1 MERLSIIVEDLEWYA
16 SRETKV
22 MRCFIRSVVGGV
34 LIATL
39 AVGEE
44 RERLLVVHV
53 GDGTV
58 AFVDPVSGVQ
68 ESVVRVGAGPHEVAL
83 SKDGKTAVVANYG
96 NEHAGSS
103 LSVIDVASGRLT
115 RTIMLTRQGPGQ
127 GAATV
132 TYHRPNGICFMRDQR
147 KVVVTCETENVL
159 LLVDVVEGR
168 VVTAIDTQQ
177 EFSHSVLLSR
187 DGRKAFVANRT
198 SGSLS
203 VIDLNRRRV
212 VKIIETGG
220 GAQGMA
226 LHPTKDQLWVANI
239 ETNSISVI
247 DTNELEEIHEFPC
260 GSYPVSMAF
269 TPDGRRLLCVNYQSG
284 SVSVFDTE
292 TYRVIKEIDFMKVVG
307 AAAKERPL
315 EPAQRRFGRSA
326 LPIGIALR
334 PDGRTAFVTCSRC
347 DHVAEI
353 DLERWKITRTFEVGS
368 QPEGLAWSSFE
379 DDITSAK

>member
-1 MERLSIIVEDLEWYA
+1 
-16 SRETKV
+16 
-22 MRCFIRSVVGGV
+22 
-34 LIATL
+34 
-39 AVGEE
+39 
-44 RERLLVVHV
+44 
-53 GDGTV
+53 
-58 AFVDPVSGVQ
+58 
-68 ESVVRVGAGPHEVAL
+68 
-83 SKDGKTAVVANYG
+83 
-96 NEHAGSS
+96 
-103 LSVIDVASGRLT
+103 VASGRMT
-115 RTIMLTRQGPGQ
+115 RTIVLTRQGAGQ

-132 TYHRPNGICFMRDQR
+132 TYHRPNGIAFMNDQR
-147 KVVVTCETENVL
+147 KVVVTCETESVL

-168 VVTAIDTQQ
+168 VVTAIDTEQ
-177 EFSHSVLLSR
+177 EFSHAVILSR

-226 LHPTKDQLWVANI
+226 LHPTKNQLWVANI

-247 DTNELEEIHEFPC
+247 DTEKLEEIDEFPC
-260 GSYPVSMAF
+260 GAYPVSMAF

-292 TYRVIKEIDFMKVVG
+292 THRVVKEIDFMKVVG

-315 EPAQRRFGRSA
+315 APAQRRFGRSA
-326 LPIGIALR
+326 LPTSIALR
-334 PDGRTAFVTCSRC
+334 PDGRTAYVTCTRC

-353 DLERWKITRTFEVGS
+353 DLERWKITRTFPVGA